1 MKNTGK
7 DYERFVASIY
17 EAIINA
23 EKILDVQNIKI
34 ELNKKITDNFGIHR
48 EFDIYWKFKMFDI
61 DYETIIECKD
71 YKNKVSIDKIDG
83 IIGKI
88 KDMPTKLIAIFAT
101 TQGYQKGAKEKAQK
115 NGIELLII
123 REQKESDWYAKDGTP
138 YIKDVNIRLTID
150 SPARITYFDPIPDYE
165 WVKDNTDIKNGDVV
179 ECYNQNDKIFIND
192 LTKNQKY
199 SLYDLANKL
208 TPTGD
213 EKYGSF
219 KEIVNLE
226 NAFLETQDFKLKILG
241 YNIEYYIAKPFIS
254 NNKIDLSANII
265 GIIENIQKGTKQ
277 TILKNGNI
285 QTE

>member
-7 DYERFVASIY
+7 DYEKFVASIH
-17 EAIINA
+17 EVIINA
-23 EKILDVQNIKI
+23 EKTSHLQNIKI

-48 EFDIYWKFKMFDI
+48 EFDIYWKFKIGEI

-71 YKNKVSIDKIDG
+71 YKNKVSIDKIDS

-88 KDMPTKLIAIFAT
+88 KDISKKLTAIFAT

-123 REQKESDWYAKDGTP
+123 REQKESDWHAKDGTP
-138 YIKDVNIRLTID
+138 YIKDVNIRLIID
-150 SPARITYFDPIPDYE
+150 NPARITYFNPIPDYE
-165 WVKDNTDIKNGDVV
+165 WVKSNTAIKDGDTI
-179 ECYNQNDKIFIND
+179 EYSGLNNNIFIND

-213 EKYGSF
+213 KKYGHF
-219 KEIVNLE
+219 KKIVKLE
-226 NAFLETQDFKLKILG
+226 DAFLEMQDLKLKILG
-241 YNIEYYIAKPFIS
+241 YNIEYYIAKSFTHNI
-254 NNKIDLSANII
+254 KMDLSARVL

-285 QTE
+285 QIE